1 MPAPQTARG
10 WVMPEDGGNSNTW
23 GDVLNVTTFPAID
36 TDVTTVEATAAAALP
51 KAGGTMTGALA
62 LKNANTVIT
71 ALGSVSGSTNLDC
84 TLGHVFT
91 LTCTA
96 ATTLVLVSPPAGVA
110 FGILEK
116 ITNGAVGTF
125 THPTGTVWAAGAAP
139 TLSSG
144 TDWIGYI
151 ITNGTTAPVGVAVAL
166 AVA

>member
-1 MPAPQTARG
+1 MATASTWG
-10 WVMPEDGGNSNTW
+10 LPTDGGNANTW
-23 GDVLNVTTFPAID
+23 GNVLNVTTFPAIASD
-36 TDVTTVEATAAAALP
+36 LTATETVADAALP

-71 ALGSVSGSTNLDC
+71 ALGSVSGNVNLDC

-110 FGILEK
+110 FGILVK
-116 ITNGAVGTF
+116 ITNGAAGVF
-125 THPTGTVWAAGAAP
+125 SHPTGTVWAAGAAP

-151 ITNGTTAPVGVAVAL
+151 ITNGTTAPVGVSVAL